1 VAERRVRGACAKGRA
16 AMSILALAQQI
27 ADLNRR
33 IAESADTD
41 LAPSEKPEDP
51 AARRRR
57 ACRAARHLTRFTMT
71 RSGDARDA
79 WQAVVEIL
87 GDGTAAEEAR
97 ELVQTARTIID
108 SWLTLSQKA
117 RAVWQGVAAET
128 GASPE
133 GLEEL
138 AAEEERVKELRATV
152 EKTHAFL
159 SDDRRP
165 VDLAR
170 LQKGREDMAQGRFKK
185 PEEMHALFQ
194 VPQK

>member
-1 VAERRVRGACAKGRA
+1 
-16 AMSILALAQQI
+16 MSILSMAQQI

-33 IAESADTD
+33 IAESADAD
-41 LAPSEKPEDP
+41 LAPPVKPEDP

-57 ACRAARHLTRFTMT
+57 ACRSARHLTRFTLS
-71 RSGDARDA
+71 RSADARDV

-87 GDGTAAEEAR
+87 GDGAAAEEAR
-97 ELVQTARTIID
+97 GLVLIARAIID
-108 SWLTLSQKA
+108 SWLALAQKSH
-117 RAVWQGVAAET
+117 AVWHAVAAET
-128 GASPE
+128 GASQE
-133 GLEEL
+133 RLEEL

-152 EKTHAFL
+152 EKTLAFL
-159 SDDRRP
+159 TGGRRA

-185 PEEMHALFQ
+185 PEEMPALFQ

>member
-1 VAERRVRGACAKGRA
+1 
-16 AMSILALAQQI
+16 MSILSMAQQI
-27 ADLNRR
+27 ADLNHR
-33 IAESADTD
+33 IAASADAD
-41 LAPSEKPEDP
+41 LSPSEKPEDP
-51 AARRRR
+51 ASRRRR

-71 RSGDARDA
+71 RSTDARDV

-87 GDGTAAEEAR
+87 EDGAAAEEAR
-97 ELVQTARTIID
+97 KLVLIGRATID
-108 SWLTLSQKA
+108 SWLVLAQKA

-128 GASPE
+128 GANPE

-138 AAEEERVKELRATV
+138 AAEEERIKELRAAV
-152 EKTHAFL
+152 ERTHAFL
-159 SDDRRP
+159 TGGRRP

-194 VPQK
+194 VPKK

>member
-1 VAERRVRGACAKGRA
+1 
-16 AMSILALAQQI
+16 MSLLSLAQQI

-41 LAPSEKPEDP
+41 LAPPEKPEDP
-51 AARRRR
+51 AARRCR

-71 RSGDARDA
+71 RSADAKDA

-97 ELVQTARTIID
+97 ELVEIARTIID
-108 SWLTLSQKA
+108 SWLALAQKA
-117 RAVWQGVAAET
+117 CAVWQGVAAET

-159 SDDRRP
+159 TGGRRP

-194 VPQK
+194 VPKK